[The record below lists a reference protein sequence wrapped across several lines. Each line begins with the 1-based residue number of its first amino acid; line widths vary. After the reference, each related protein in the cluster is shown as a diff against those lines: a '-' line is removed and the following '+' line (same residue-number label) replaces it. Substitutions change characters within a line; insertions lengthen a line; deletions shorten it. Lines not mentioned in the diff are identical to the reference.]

1 MKTKRFVKQESGV
14 RREYFSLCSFEEQ
27 NSNLY
32 QVAKEIGCSEDQAFE
47 YLKKGTIELAYDDDL
62 QVVTWC
68 IRP

>member
-1 MKTKRFVKQESGV
+1 MRKEFVKQESGV

-47 YLKKGTIELAYDDDL
+47 YLKQGTIELAYDDDL

>member
-1 MKTKRFVKQESGV
+1 METKVFIKRESGV

-32 QVAKEIGCSEDQAFE
+32 QVAKALNCSEEQAIE
-47 YLKKGTIELAYDDDL
+47 YLKQGEIEVAFDEGLNA
-62 QVVTWC
+62 VSWC